1 MAADDK
7 GKGKDK
13 NQDKSQGKMPKPKKE
28 KAPKAAEAAPVAA
41 APAAPA
47 APAPPRPPADTRL
60 KVWKKFKGRYL
71 PKGPLRERLT
81 ALTTRW
87 DSGEDHG
94 GVTYDELKSLHNDW
108 KTSREKGPKAKK
120 ARVHAVKV

>member
-1 MAADDK
+1 MAADA
-7 GKGKDK
+7 KDK
-13 NQDKSQGKMPKPKKE
+13 DKAKTKDPNKDQGKVKKPKKA
-28 KAPKAAEAAPVAA
+28 KAVEAAPVAA

-47 APAPPRPPADTRL
+47 PPPPPRAPSDPRL
-60 KVWKKFKGRYL
+60 KVWKKFDGRYL

-87 DSGEDHG
+87 ASGEEHG

-108 KTSREKGPKAKK
+108 KASREKGPKAKK
-120 ARVHAVKV
+120 LRTHAVAKA

>member
-1 MAADDK
+1 MSAEAKDK
-7 GKGKDK
+7 GKGKP
-13 NQDKSQGKMPKPKKE
+13 QGKDPGKVKKPKKE
-28 KAPKAAEAAPVAA
+28 KVVEAAPVAAA

-47 APAPPRPPADTRL
+47 APAPPRPPADMRL

-81 ALTTRW
+81 VLTTRW
-87 DSGEDHG
+87 ASGEDHG

-108 KTSREKGPKAKK
+108 KTSREKGPRPKK
-120 ARVHAVKV
+120 ARVHAVKA